1 MYRIMSEIKKSLY
14 MPFFIMSCSGV
25 VLTCLL
31 SEGYTSASG
40 KSYTILELLLF
51 LRRDVMFVDVFLN
64 RYEIWMKGI
73 GVWTQLLLPFLL
85 SIGYLSVVSGEK
97 QTGMNRLILIREN
110 NLKYSVSKVFSAVLS
125 GGIIMFVGYL
135 LFGLIVY
142 AKFPSI
148 QEYSKNDLN
157 RYLEFYQGFHQDFHE
172 VSFFFRRCVDVF
184 LYGMCVNIF
193 AYLVS
198 ILFTDKYILLC
209 LPLMLK
215 YIWGQAIA
223 KIELDAMNKGQETL
237 LNLCAVFRVENIL
250 NRNKSVYWGMSLLFI
265 FAVYFLGLHLNMYL
279 LRKRGEGF
287 GFD

>member
-1 MYRIMSEIKKSLY
+1 MYCMISEIKKSLY
-14 MPFFIMSCSGV
+14 IPFFIISCVGV
-25 VLTCLL
+25 VFICLL

-40 KSYTILELLLF
+40 KSYTIFELLLS
-51 LRRDVMFVDVFLN
+51 LRRDVMFVDIFLN

-97 QTGMNRLILIREN
+97 QKGMNRLLLIREN
-110 NLKYSVSKVFSAVLS
+110 NLKYSISKVFSAMLS

-135 LFGLIVY
+135 LFGLVVY

-172 VSFFFRRCVDVF
+172 VSFCFSRCVDVF

-198 ILFTDKYILLC
+198 IFFTDKYILFC
-209 LPLMLK
+209 LPIMLK
-215 YIWGQAIA
+215 YIWGQAVI

-250 NRNKSVYWGMSLLFI
+250 NRNSSVYWVTSLLFI
-265 FAVYFLGLHLNMYL
+265 FAVYLLGLHLHMYL
-279 LRKRGEGF
+279 LRKRGDGF
-287 GFD
+287 GLD